1 MDSPDSTDN
10 DYKAYR
16 PPPSKPLAAMG
27 SFKLKLVLWFA
38 LLALLPLAVAFYGYD
53 TLARRSETRRV
64 DAALQ
69 AGLRGAVAGYG
80 ARLDAAA
87 RSATAL
93 AADPVL
99 QRALRGGDTATVRRV
114 LSRVP
119 DAHLG
124 AGPGSTAVVD
134 GGRVLG
140 RIAVS
145 VPINDRLLRPLGGAL
160 EQGDRLVGVRNGR
173 IVAGGSGALAVGPRG
188 AARVRVGGVEY
199 RALQTAD
206 LHVPPGFSLVAL
218 APQRGID
225 QAAMA
230 SERRVIVALLGSL
243 LLFGAVTYLLGR
255 SITQTLRRFA
265 DAANAIAFGRLG
277 ERVEV
282 RGSDEFAELGNAF
295 NRMAAQLEQRL
306 AELETERSRVRDAT
320 ARFGEAMVATHDPA
334 QLVRVVVESAVE
346 ATGAVGG
353 VVLGPTGELARA
365 GDPDAA
371 SDRIAFPLR
380 VGASDFGSLV
390 LSAESFDA
398 EQVETAASLAAQVV
412 VALENARL
420 HRIVERQAL
429 VDSLTGLANRR
440 SFEDTLRSELARAA
454 RFRDSVCVVF
464 ADLDDF
470 KQVNDQHG
478 HAAGDEV
485 LKAFAAALQTTV
497 RESDV
502 AGRWG
507 GEEFAL
513 VLPGTEAD
521 GGARLAER
529 ARAAIE
535 SRTLRMPNG
544 EELTV
549 TASFGVAAYPE
560 SHELGEL
567 LAAADSALYA
577 AKREGKNRVVISAES
592 LQNRIV

>member
-1 MDSPDSTDN
+1 
-10 DYKAYR
+10 
-16 PPPSKPLAAMG
+16 MG
-27 SFKLKLVLWFA
+27 SFKLKLVAWFA
-38 LLALLPLAVAFYGYD
+38 LLALLPLAVAFFGYD

-64 DAALQ
+64 DAGLQ
-69 AGLRGAVAGYG
+69 AGLRAAAAGYS
-80 ARLDAAA
+80 AEIDDAARA
-87 RSATAL
+87 AQRL
-93 AADPVL
+93 AAQPAL
-99 QRALRGGDTATVRRV
+99 QRALRGHDRATVQRI
-114 LSRVP
+114 LAGVP
-119 DAHLG
+119 GAHLG
-124 AGPGSTAVVD
+124 GGPSSVSVAD

-145 VPINDRLLRPLGGAL
+145 VPVNDRVLRRLAGGLAD
-160 EQGDRLVGVRNGR
+160 GDRLVAVQNGV
-173 IVAGGSGALAVGPRG
+173 IVAGGSGPLVLDAGRS
-188 AARVRVGGVEY
+188 ARVSVGGVDY
-199 RALQTAD
+199 RGLQTSD
-206 LHVPPGFSLVAL
+206 LHNPHGLALVAL

-225 QAAMA
+225 AAAMA
-230 SERRVIVALLGSL
+230 ADRSIVLALVASL

-255 SITQTLRRFA
+255 SIVHTLRRFA

-306 AELETERSRVRDAT
+306 AELETERSRARDAT

-334 QLVRVVVESAVE
+334 QLVRVVVESAVQ
-346 ATGAVGG
+346 ATGAAGG
-353 VVLGPTGELARA
+353 IVLSAEGELARA
-365 GDPDAA
+365 GNPDVPGE
-371 SDRIAFPLR
+371 RIAFPLR
-380 VGASDFGSLV
+380 AGTSDFGSLV
-390 LSAESFDA
+390 LASETFDA
-398 EQVETAASLAAQVV
+398 EQVEAAASLAAQVV

-440 SFEDTLRSELARAA
+440 SFEERLRGELARAA
-454 RFRDSVCVVF
+454 RFHDSVCVVF

-470 KQVNDQHG
+470 KQVNDRYG

-485 LKAFAAALQTTV
+485 LKAFAAALRATV
-497 RESDV
+497 RETDV

-507 GEEFAL
+507 GEEFGL
-513 VLPGTEAD
+513 VLPGTDAD

-535 SRTLRMPNG
+535 HGEVRMPNG
-544 EELTV
+544 DVLSV

-592 LQNRIV
+592 VAT

>member
-1 MDSPDSTDN
+1 
-10 DYKAYR
+10 
-16 PPPSKPLAAMG
+16 MG
-27 SFKLKLVLWFA
+27 SFKLKLVVWFA

-64 DAALQ
+64 DAALE

-80 ARLDAAA
+80 AKLDAAA

-93 AADPVL
+93 ATDPVV
-99 QRALRGGDTATVRRV
+99 QRALRGGDTATVRRE
-114 LSRVP
+114 LARVP
-119 DAHLG
+119 NAHLG
-124 AGPGSTAVVD
+124 GGPGSVAVLD
-134 GGRVLG
+134 RGRVLG
-140 RIAVS
+140 RISVS
-145 VPINDRLLRPLGGAL
+145 VPVDSRLLVPLRGAL
-160 EQGDRLVGVRNGR
+160 EQGDKLLGVQDGR
-173 IVAGGSGALAVGPRG
+173 IVAGGSGPLVLGPG
-188 AARVRVGGVEY
+188 KAARVRVGGVEY
-199 RALQTAD
+199 RALQTSD
-206 LHVPPGFSLVAL
+206 LHVPPGFALVAL
-218 APQRGID
+218 APQHAID
-225 QAAMA
+225 QAAMG
-230 SERRVIVALLGSL
+230 SERRIVIALLGSL

-255 SITQTLRRFA
+255 SITRTLRHFA

-320 ARFGEAMVATHDPA
+320 TRFGEAMVATHDPA

-346 ATGAVGG
+346 ATGAAGG
-353 VVLGPTGELARA
+353 VVIGPEGELART
-365 GDPDAA
+365 GDPDIAGE
-371 SDRIAFPLR
+371 RIAFPLR

-398 EQVETAASLAAQVV
+398 DQVEMAASLAAQVV

-454 RFRDSVCVVF
+454 RFSDSVCVVF

-470 KQVNDQHG
+470 KRVNDRHG

-485 LKAFAAALQTTV
+485 LKAFASALQRTV

-513 VLPGTEAD
+513 VLPGTDVD

-535 SRTLRMPNG
+535 SREIPMPNG
-544 EELTV
+544 ELLTV
-549 TASFGVAAYPE
+549 TASFGVASYPE

-577 AKREGKNRVVISAES
+577 AKREGKNRVVTSAES
-592 LQNRIV
+592 LENKIV